1 MATQPGGYRL
11 VSFGE
16 RAVRF
21 VLFYHSLVSDWNH
34 ASAHAL
40 RGVASEL
47 LSQGHAVQILEPAD
61 GWSLHNLREQAGEG
75 VIKAFHATY
84 PRLHS
89 RFYDPASINL
99 DAELAGADVVI
110 AHEWNDPAFLRRLG
124 EHRAQARG
132 RYKLLFHDAPHRW
145 FRSAGIPAPLE
156 TRSSV
161 LSRYDGVLAS
171 SDGLRRMYEIHSW
184 VEKVWTWRDAVDT
197 RVFRPLS
204 AAGAPGQSP
213 GQGDPVP
220 SLDLIWIG
228 TWGSAE
234 RASELDEFL
243 IEPVRAL
250 GLRARFY
257 GARYPKEALNTL
269 RAAGIDYG
277 GWIPDFAIPAAL
289 AAGRFAVNVP
299 RRMRADGLPHTPA
312 IRVLEALACGVP
324 VVSAPWDECE
334 QMFTP
339 DLDLLVARDGSDMER
354 RMVALH
360 SDPEFARFIGAN
372 GYQTVVSRHTC
383 EHRVQELLAI
393 CHELGAGKT
402 RGDELENTASNLQQ
416 LGGPARQSLSH
427 VPAAWS

>member
-1 MATQPGGYRL
+1 M
-11 VSFGE
+11 
-16 RAVRF
+16 RF

-34 ASAHAL
+34 ASAHGL
-40 RGVASEL
+40 RGIAREL
-47 LSQGHAVQILEPAD
+47 LSRDHSVQIFEPAD
-61 GWSLHNLREQAGEG
+61 GWSLHNLREQAGDG
-75 VIKAFHATY
+75 VIKAFQATY
-84 PRLHS
+84 PGLRS
-89 RFYDPASINL
+89 EFYDPL
-99 DAELAGADVVI
+99 RFDFDAALADADVVI
-110 AHEWNDPAFLRRLG
+110 AHEWNEPALLRKLG
-124 EHRAQARG
+124 EHRAKTHVRCG
-132 RYKLLFHDAPHRW
+132 YKLLFHDAPHRW
-145 FRSAGIPAPLE
+145 YRTAGTPPPLE
-156 TRSSV
+156 VRSRV
-161 LSRYDGVLAS
+161 LSHYDGVLVS
-171 SDGLRRMYEIHSW
+171 SDGLRRMYDSHGW

-204 AAGAPGQSP
+204 AAGAQGQGARLGHGKAPGQARVP
-213 GQGDPVP
+213 GLGDCVP
-220 SLDLIWIG
+220 SLDLVWIG

-243 IEPVRAL
+243 IEPIRAL

-257 GARYPKEALNTL
+257 GARYPQEALNTL

-277 GWIPDFAIPAAL
+277 GWIPDFSIPAAL
-289 AAGRFAVNVP
+289 AAGRFTVNVP

-339 DLDLLVARDGSDMER
+339 DVDLLIARDGSEMER
-354 RMVALH
+354 CMEALH

-393 CHELGAGKT
+393 CHELRAGGGG
-402 RGDELENTASNLQQ
+402 RDDLENTSTRLRQ
-416 LGGPARQSLSH
+416 LSMAAPESVSH
-427 VPAAWS
+427 FPAAWN

>member
-1 MATQPGGYRL
+1 M
-11 VSFGE
+11 
-16 RAVRF
+16 RF

-40 RGVASEL
+40 RGIASEL
-47 LSQGHAVQILEPAD
+47 LSQGHRVQIFEPAD
-61 GWSLHNLREQAGEG
+61 GWSLHNLREQGGDG
-75 VIKAFHATY
+75 VVKAFHAIY
-84 PRLHS
+84 PRLQSH
-89 RFYDPASINL
+89 FYDPLSIDF
-99 DAELAGADVVI
+99 DAALADADVVI
-110 AHEWNDPAFLRRLG
+110 AHEWNEPAFLRRLG
-124 EHRAQARG
+124 EHRSRT
-132 RYKLLFHDAPHRW
+132 RSYKLLFHDAPHRW
-145 FRSAGIPAPLE
+145 FRSAGIPPPLE
-156 TRSSV
+156 VRSRV
-161 LSRYDGVLAS
+161 LSHYDGVLAS
-171 SDGLRRMYEIHSW
+171 SDGLRRMHDTHGW
-184 VEKVWTWRDAVDT
+184 VERVWTWRDAVDT
-197 RVFRPLS
+197 RVFRPWPP
-204 AAGAPGQSP
+204 AGSPGQRP
-213 GQGDPVP
+213 GQGDCVP

-243 IEPVRAL
+243 IEPIRAL

-257 GARYPKEALNTL
+257 GARYPQEALSTL

-277 GWIPDFAIPAAL
+277 GWIPDFSIPAAL
-289 AAGRFAVNVP
+289 AAGRFTVNVP

-339 DLDLLVARDGSDMER
+339 DVDLLIARDGSDMER
-354 RMVALH
+354 RMEALH

-393 CHELGAGKT
+393 CHELGAGDA
-402 RGDELENTASNLQQ
+402 RRDDLENTASNLPQ
-416 LGGPARQSLSH
+416 LGIAAPQCASH

>member
-1 MATQPGGYRL
+1 M
-11 VSFGE
+11 
-16 RAVRF
+16 RF
-21 VLFYHSLVSDWNH
+21 VLFYHSLISDWNH
-34 ASAHAL
+34 ASAHVL
-40 RGVASEL
+40 RGVAGEL
-47 LSQGHAVQILEPAD
+47 LSQGHSVRIFEPAD
-61 GWSLHNLREQAGEG
+61 GWSLHNLREQGGEG

-84 PRLHS
+84 PQLHS
-89 RFYDPASINL
+89 NFYDPLSL
-99 DAELAGADVVI
+99 DLDSALADADVVI
-110 AHEWNDPAFLRRLG
+110 AHEWNDSDLLRRLG
-124 EHRAQARG
+124 EHRAHTRS
-132 RYKLLFHDAPHRW
+132 YKLLFHDAPHRW
-145 FRSAGIPAPLE
+145 FRTAGIPAPLE
-156 TRSSV
+156 MRSRV
-161 LSRYDGVLAS
+161 LWRYDGVLAS
-171 SDGLRRMYEIHSW
+171 SDGLRRMYETHDW

-197 RVFRPLS
+197 RVFRPWS
-204 AAGAPGQSP
+204 AAGSPGRSP
-213 GQGDPVP
+213 GQGDCVP

-277 GWIPDFAIPAAL
+277 GWIPDFSIPAAL

-312 IRVLEALACGVP
+312 IRVLEALACAVP
-324 VVSAPWDECE
+324 VVTAPWDECE

-339 DLDLLVARDGSDMER
+339 DVDLLVARDGSDMER

-360 SDPEFARFIGAN
+360 SDPQFARFIAAN

-393 CHELGAGKT
+393 CHELGAGET
-402 RGDELENTASNLQQ
+402 HRSGLESTSCNLPQ
-416 LGGPARQSLSH
+416 LCGPPRQSLSH